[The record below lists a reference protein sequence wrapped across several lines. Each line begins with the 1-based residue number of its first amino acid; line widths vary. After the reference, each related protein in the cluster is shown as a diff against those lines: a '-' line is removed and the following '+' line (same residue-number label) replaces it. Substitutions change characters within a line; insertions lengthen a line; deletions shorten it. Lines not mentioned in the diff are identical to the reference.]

1 LIFGPRSLEGNE
13 VMRPTDMALETS
25 VFHAA
30 GSHLFTLA
38 TTLPHFNLGIDPFW
52 GTQDAPL
59 RFTHA
64 TWPANGLF
72 RAMFGILAKSGS
84 QYMRK
89 RGMES
94 FNIQD
99 ALLGYTGDIVLDGEF
114 LSPPPDGKLKI
125 STTQAAVF
133 VR

>member
-1 LIFGPRSLEGNE
+1 
-13 VMRPTDMALETS
+13 
-25 VFHAA
+25 
-30 GSHLFTLA
+30 
-38 TTLPHFNLGIDPFW
+38 
-52 GTQDAPL
+52 
-59 RFTHA
+59 
-64 TWPANGLF
+64 
-72 RAMFGILAKSGS
+72 MFGILAKSGS